1 MLPLARLRP
10 PLELRDSAEAA
21 EAAVAA
27 AECPRAEGEIHEDEG
42 GRALGH
48 DGRGAALVGAR
59 APHAAVVV
67 VARRIRVRL
76 AVVAFAAA
84 ENRGGRIEFPVDI
97 RIGGFAVCSK
107 SDEDRI

>member
-1 MLPLARLRP
+1 MHFQNCRCKNASPLTFWRRGDLLPLARLLA
-10 PLELRDSAEAA
+10 PLEVSDFA

-59 APHAAVVV
+59 APHAAVVF

-84 ENRGGRIEFPVDI
+84 ENR
-97 RIGGFAVCSK
+97 
-107 SDEDRI
+107 

>member
-1 MLPLARLRP
+1 MHFQNCRCKNASPLTFWRRGNLLPLARLLA
-10 PLELRDSAEAA
+10 PLELRDSA

-67 VARRIRVRL
+67 VARRIRVGL
-76 AVVAFAAA
+76 AVMSLAAA
-84 ENRGGRIEFPVDI
+84 EKKRGLVRF
-97 RIGGFAVCSK
+97 
-107 SDEDRI
+107 